1 MGRHVSQQEYS
12 MGIQHQGLTDEELVT
27 LAQQGSQEET
37 AQLVSRYIPLVR
49 GQAAR
54 YFGPGLE
61 QEDLMQEGFI
71 GLLKAIRAYDPSKG
85 SSFRTF
91 AALCVNRRMMSA
103 VRSSH
108 SDANTPLRDYRSISE
123 EEMEP
128 FGDVDPEQ
136 YLIGKEEGNALLS
149 RILSQLSVF
158 EQHALK
164 LYLRGH
170 SYREM
175 SQILR
180 VSPKSVD
187 NAIQRIR
194 RKLKKV

>member
-1 MGRHVSQQEYS
+1 MGYHVSQQEQN
-12 MGIQHQGLTDEELVT
+12 MEIHHQGLTDEELAA
-27 LAQQGSQEET
+27 LAQQGWEEET
-37 AQLVSRYIPLVR
+37 TQLVSRYIPLVR
-49 GQAAR
+49 ARAAR

-61 QEDLMQEGFI
+61 RDDLMQEGFI
-71 GLLKAIRAYDPSKG
+71 GLLKAIRSYDPARG
-85 SSFRTF
+85 SSFCTF
-91 AALCVNRRMMSA
+91 AALCVNRRMISA
-103 VRSSH
+103 VQSSN
-108 SDANTPLRDYRSISE
+108 SDGNTPLRDYCSISR
-123 EEMEP
+123 EEMES
-128 FGDVDPEQ
+128 FGDLDPEQ
-136 YLIGKEEGNALLS
+136 YLIGKEEGKAQLS

-164 LYLRGH
+164 LYLSGH

-175 SQILR
+175 SEILR

>member
-27 LAQQGSQEET
+27 LAQQGSDEET

-108 SDANTPLRDYRSISE
+108 SDANTPL
-123 EEMEP
+123 EP